1 LSPAPEKPI
10 FWGRRCGSTLSERT
24 KISNIGVKSPI
35 KSHHPRDFRGLA
47 GAVLTMTMDRSLKVQ
62 AGAIKSRNVLTR
74 AERITRLKELDRWD
88 DEMSVVGMPKV
99 RVVKVS
105 LKKKKK
111 VKKEETDD
119 KKGKKKK

>member
-1 LSPAPEKPI
+1 
-10 FWGRRCGSTLSERT
+10 
-24 KISNIGVKSPI
+24 
-35 KSHHPRDFRGLA
+35 
-47 GAVLTMTMDRSLKVQ
+47 MTMDRSLKVQ

-74 AERITRLKELDRWD
+74 AERITRLQELNRWD

-99 RVVKVS
+99 RVIKVS

>member
-1 LSPAPEKPI
+1 
-10 FWGRRCGSTLSERT
+10 
-24 KISNIGVKSPI
+24 
-35 KSHHPRDFRGLA
+35 
-47 GAVLTMTMDRSLKVQ
+47 MTMDRSLKVQ

-74 AERITRLKELDRWD
+74 AERITRLQELNRWD